1 MQSFFN
7 QAKNMRIVMLMLFAS
22 LSFNLSAQTITVTGN
37 VIDSTGEPV
46 IGASVIEKGNT
57 SNGTVTNLDG
67 DYSLKVPSNATL
79 VFSYIGLKSA
89 EVPVKGQTTVNVTL
103 EEDSE
108 VLDDVVVIGY
118 ATVAKRDLTGSVASV
133 GAKQLES
140 IPVSSASEALIG
152 KLAGV
157 SIATTEG
164 SPDADV
170 KIRVRGG
177 GSLSQDNSPLY
188 IVDGFPVNSIS
199 DIAPTD
205 IQSIDV
211 LKDASSTAIYGARG
225 ANGVIIITTKS
236 GKEGKVQV
244 SLGASIGWRKVAKL
258 TKTMDPYNYAFY
270 QYEQGSV
277 GYGEFTDLD
286 IWKSRNGQEYQK
298 EIFGRTGTQQQYNI
312 SISGGTKETKF
323 SISYSR
329 NNEKSIMRLSGFSK
343 DNINAKINTD
353 INKWIKLDFNARLV
367 NTRIDGL
374 GGGADSNE
382 SNATNSIVANA
393 VRFRPV
399 DPITVSLEDDDESN
413 STRQYSPLERLD
425 ATYKR
430 RKDFKQNYNVGLDWR
445 PFKGFRVRTEFG
457 YGFRRLDTDQVW
469 EKEAVQNSNL
479 GDNGMPQAVLIR
491 LKNNNWRNATTVSY
505 NTTFFGGRD
514 RFDAMIGEEISNS
527 RDVEHIMTATAFPTS
542 MTKDEIIANMGA
554 AGNTHPTQSTIGIND
569 NMVSFF
575 GRVNYTLMDRYLF
588 TATMRAD
595 GSSKFTKGERWGYF
609 PSAAFAWRMSE
620 EKFMAGTHNWLSSL
634 KFRASFGMAGNNR
647 IPAGLMYTTYSMA
660 AASSKGPYFGEIYS
674 PMLEH
679 QTTLPNSKLKWET
692 TITRNIGFDFGL
704 WNNRLSGSI
713 DAYWNTT
720 SDLLMRTEIPGD
732 TGYSYQYQ
740 NFGKTS
746 NKGLELQLNAVL
758 ISNKNFNLDFNMNIA
773 YNKNRIDEL
782 NTDNPWQS
790 SNWAGSTIAKYEDF
804 RVEKGGSLGEVWG
817 YKSNGFFTVYDNVN
831 NPNGELIWNGA
842 SWALKDG
849 LADKSPTITGGQYYP
864 GGLKFQVDASGE
876 PIKQK
881 LGNTVAPV
889 NGGFGISGAWN
900 NFDFTV
906 FFNYSLGHKLVNGT
920 KLATAFRVGSS
931 LGYNLNSD
939 FNLDNRYTWIDP
951 STGLNLGRPTSTVIN
966 AYGGIDNLIS
976 RLNEMNADANIYNPV
991 GVTTMQL
998 FDYAVEDASFLR
1010 LNNVSVGYTLP
1021 KQLVRKVWLENVRVY
1036 FTGYNLLTFTKYSGA
1051 DPEVDTSSKKN
1062 AMTPGIDYAAYPKSR
1077 SFVCGINVSF

>member
-1 MQSFFN
+1 MQRMSN
-7 QAKNMRIVMLMLFAS
+7 QVKNMRIVMLMLFTA
-22 LSFNLSAQTITVTGN
+22 LSFNLSAQTITVTGT
-37 VIDSTGEPV
+37 VIDPTGEPV

-57 SNGTVTNLDG
+57 SNGTVTDFDG
-67 DYSLKVPSNATL
+67 NYSLKLPTNATI
-79 VFSYIGLKSA
+79 VFSYIGMKTS
-89 EVPVKGQTTVNVTL
+89 EVAVKGQTTVNVTL
-103 EEDSE
+103 AEDSE
-108 VLDDVVVIGY
+108 VLEDVVVIGY

-133 GAKQLES
+133 GAKQLEA
-140 IPVSSASEALIG
+140 IPVSSASEALTG

-157 SIATTEG
+157 SITTTEG

-199 DIAPTD
+199 DIAPSD

-236 GKEGKVQV
+236 GKEGKIQV
-244 SLGASIGWRKVAKL
+244 NFGASMGWRKVAKM
-258 TKTMDPYNYAFY
+258 TQTMDPYNYAYY
-270 QYEQGSV
+270 QYEQGSTS
-277 GYGEFTDLD
+277 YGEFGDLD
-286 IWKSRNGQEYQK
+286 IWKSVQGQDFQK
-298 EIFGRTGTQQQYNI
+298 DIFGRTGNQQQYNI
-312 SISGGTKETKF
+312 SVSGGTKETKF

-329 NNEKSIMRLSGFSK
+329 NDEKSIMRNSGFSK

-353 INKWIKLDFNARLV
+353 INKWIKLDFNARLA

-374 GGGADSNE
+374 SGGADSNE
-382 SNATNSIVANA
+382 SNAANSIVANA
-393 VRFRPV
+393 VRFRPIN
-399 DPITVSLEDDDESN
+399 PISVSSDDDDETS
-413 STRQYSPLERLD
+413 SARQYNPLERLD
-425 ATYKR
+425 ATYR
-430 RKDFKQNYNVGLDWR
+430 RRRDFKQNYNVGLDWR
-445 PFKGFRVRTEFG
+445 PFKGIRVRTEFG

-469 EKEAVQNSNL
+469 ESEAVQNSNL
-479 GDNGMPQAVLIR
+479 GDNGMPQAVLVR

-505 NTTFFGGRD
+505 NTTFAGGRD
-514 RFDAMIGEEISNS
+514 RFDVMIGEEVSNS
-527 RDVEHIMTATAFPTS
+527 RDVEHVMTATAFPTS
-542 MTKDEIIANMGA
+542 MTKDEILANMGA

-595 GSSKFTKGERWGYF
+595 GSSKFAQSNRWGYF
-609 PSAAFAWRMSE
+609 PSAAFAWRMNE
-620 EKFMAGTHNWLSSL
+620 EEFMANTRDWLSSL

-647 IPAGLMYTTYSMA
+647 IPAGLMYSTYSMS
-660 AASSKGPYFGEIYS
+660 AASSKGPYFGEIFNQ
-674 PMLEH
+674 MLEH
-679 QTTLPNSKLKWET
+679 GSTLSNPKLKWET

-704 WNNRLSGSI
+704 WNNRISGSI

-720 SDLLMRTEIPGD
+720 SDLLMRTEIPAN

-746 NKGLELQLNAVL
+746 NKGIELQLNAAL
-758 ISNKNFNLDFNMNIA
+758 ISNKNFNLDFNMNVA

-782 NTDNPWQS
+782 NTNNPWQS

-817 YKSNGFFTVYDNVN
+817 YKSNGFYTVYHKDN
-831 NPNGELIWNGA
+831 NPNGELVWNGG
-842 SWALKDG
+842 SWGLREG

-864 GGLKFQVDASGE
+864 GGLKFQVDENGD

-889 NGGFGISGAWN
+889 NGGFGLSGAWK
-900 NFDFTV
+900 NFDFMV
-906 FFNYSLGHKLVNGT
+906 FFNYSLGNKLINGT
-920 KLATAFRVGSS
+920 KLATAFRAGSAM
-931 LGYNLNSD
+931 GYNLNSD
-939 FNLDNRYTWIDP
+939 FNLGDRYTWIDP
-951 STGLNLGRPTSTVIN
+951 STGMNLGRPTNTVIN
-966 AYGGIDNLIS
+966 SYGGIDNVIN
-976 RLNEMNADANIYNPV
+976 RLNEMNSGASIYNPV

-1010 LNNVSVGYTLP
+1010 VNNISVGYTLP
-1021 KQLVRKVWLENVRVY
+1021 KTFVRKMWLENVRVY
-1036 FTGYNLLTFTKYSGA
+1036 FTGYNLFTFTKYTGA

-1062 AMTPGIDYAAYPKSR
+1062 AMTPGVDYAAYPKSR
-1077 SFVCGINVSF
+1077 TFVGGINVSF

>member
-1 MQSFFN
+1 MQSMSN
-7 QAKNMRIVMLMLFAS
+7 QAKIMRIVMLMLLAS
-22 LSFNLSAQTITVTGN
+22 LSINLSAQMITVTGN

-67 DYSLKVPSNATL
+67 DYTLTVPTDGTII
-79 VFSYIGLKSA
+79 FSYIGLKTQ

-103 EEDSE
+103 QEDSE
-108 VLDDVVVIGY
+108 VLEDVVVIGY

-133 GAKQLES
+133 NAKQLEAV
-140 IPVSSASEALIG
+140 PVASASEALTG

-157 SIATTEG
+157 SITTTEG

-205 IQSIDV
+205 IQTIDV

-236 GKEGKVQV
+236 GKEGKIQV
-244 SLGASIGWRKVAKL
+244 NLGVSTGWRKVVKL
-258 TKTMDPYNYAFY
+258 NKTMDPYNYAFY
-270 QYEQGSV
+270 QYEQGAT

-286 IWKSRNGQEYQK
+286 IWKSRKGQEFQK
-298 EIFGRTGTQQQYNI
+298 DIFGRTGTQQQYNI
-312 SISGGTKETKF
+312 SISGGTKEIKY

-329 NNEKSIMRLSGFSK
+329 NDEKSIMRHSGFSK

-353 INKWIKLDFNARLV
+353 INKWIKLDFNARLA

-413 STRQYSPLERLD
+413 STRQFSPLERLD

-445 PFKGFRVRTEFG
+445 PFKGIRVRAEFG

-479 GDNGMPQAVLIR
+479 GDNGMPQAVLVR
-491 LKNNNWRNATTVSY
+491 LKNNNWRTATTVSY
-505 NTTFFGGRD
+505 NTTFFNKRD
-514 RFDAMIGEEISNS
+514 RFDAMVGEEIFNS
-527 RDVEHIMTATAFPTS
+527 QDIEHIMTATAFPSS
-542 MTKDEIIANMGA
+542 MTTSEILANMSA
-554 AGNTHPTQSTIGIND
+554 AGNTHPTQSTIGIKD

-575 GRVNYTLMDRYLF
+575 GRVNYSMMDRYLF
-588 TATMRAD
+588 TVTMRAD
-595 GSSKFTKGERWGYF
+595 GSSKFAKSNRWGYF

-620 EKFMAGTHNWLSSL
+620 EKFMANTGKWLSSL

-647 IPAGLMYTTYSMA
+647 IPAGLMYLTYSMA
-660 AASSKGPYFGEIYS
+660 AASSKGPYFGEIFS

-679 QTTLPNSKLKWET
+679 QSTLPNPKLKWET

-704 WNNRLSGSI
+704 WNNRISGSI

-720 SDLLMRTEIPGD
+720 SDLLMRTEIPGH
-732 TGYSYQYQ
+732 TGYTYQYQ

-746 NKGLELQLNAVL
+746 NKGVELQLSANL

-773 YNKNRIDEL
+773 YNKNRIDDL
-782 NTDNPWQS
+782 NTNNPWQS
-790 SNWAGSTIAKYEDF
+790 SNWAGSVIAKYEDF
-804 RVEKGGSLGEVWG
+804 RVVKGGSLGEVWG
-817 YKSNGFFTVYDNVN
+817 YRGNGFYTVYDNVN
-831 NPNGELIWNGA
+831 NPNGELVWNGA
-842 SWALKDG
+842 SWGLRDG
-849 LADKSPTITGGQYYP
+849 LVDKSPTITGGQYYP
-864 GGLKFQVDASGE
+864 GGLKFKVDENGE

-889 NGGFGISGAWN
+889 NGGFGFSGNWN
-900 NFDFTV
+900 NFDFMV
-906 FFNYSLGHKLVNGT
+906 FFNYSIGHKLVNGT
-920 KLATAFRVGSS
+920 KLATAFRAGSA
-931 LGYNLNSD
+931 LGYNLNDD
-939 FNLDNRYTWIDP
+939 FNLNNRYTWIDP
-951 STGLNLGRPTSTVIN
+951 STGMNLGRPTSTVIN
-966 AYGGIDNLIS
+966 SYGGIDNLS
-976 RLNEMNADANIYNPV
+976 ARLNEMNSGASIYNPV

-1010 LNNVSVGYTLP
+1010 LNNVSIGYTLP
-1021 KQLVRKVWLENVRVY
+1021 KNFVRKIWLENVRIYV
-1036 FTGYNLLTFTKYSGA
+1036 TGYNLLTFTKYSGT

-1062 AMTPGIDYAAYPKSR
+1062 AMTPGVDYAAYPKSR
-1077 SFVCGINVSF
+1077 TFVAGINVSF

>member
-1 MQSFFN
+1 MQKKSN
-7 QAKNMRIVMLMLFAS
+7 QAKNKRILVLMLFVA
-22 LSFNLSAQTITVTGN
+22 LLFNLSAQTITVTGN

-46 IGASVIEKGNT
+46 IGASVVEKGNT

-67 DYSLKVPSNATL
+67 DYSLNVPSNGTI
-79 VFSYIGLKSA
+79 VFSYIGMKTA
-89 EVPVKGQTTVNVTL
+89 EIPVKGQTTVNVTL
-103 EEDSE
+103 QEDSE
-108 VLDDVVVIGY
+108 VLEDVVVIGY

-133 GAKQLES
+133 SAKQLEA

-157 SIATTEG
+157 SITTTEG
-164 SPDADV
+164 SPEADV

-205 IQSIDV
+205 IQTIDV

-236 GKEGKVQV
+236 GKEGKIQV
-244 SLGASIGWRKVAKL
+244 NLGVSAGWRKVSKL

-277 GYGEFTDLD
+277 GYGDFTDLD
-286 IWKSRNGQEYQK
+286 IWKSRKGQEFQRD
-298 EIFGRTGTQQQYNI
+298 IFGRTGNQQQYNI
-312 SISGGTKETKF
+312 SVSGGTKETKF

-329 NNEKSIMRLSGFSK
+329 NDEKSIMRSSGFSK

-353 INKWIKLDFNARLV
+353 INKWIKLDFNARLT
-367 NTRIDGL
+367 NTRIEGL

-413 STRQYSPLERLD
+413 STRQYNPLERLE
-425 ATYKR
+425 ATYKK

-445 PFKGFRVRTEFG
+445 PFKGFKVRTEFG

-479 GDNGMPQAVLIR
+479 GDNGMPQAVLVR

-505 NTTFFGGRD
+505 NTTFFGKRD
-514 RFDAMIGEEISNS
+514 RFDVMIGEEISNS
-527 RDVEHIMTATAFPTS
+527 QDIEHILTATAFPIS
-542 MTKDEIIANMGA
+542 MTTNEILANMGA
-554 AGNTHPTQSTIGIND
+554 AGNTLPIQSTIGIKD

-575 GRVNYTLMDRYLF
+575 GRVNYTMMDRYLF

-595 GSSKFTKGERWGYF
+595 GSSKFAQNHRWGYF

-620 EKFMAGTHNWLSSL
+620 EKFMANTHKWLSNL

-647 IPAGLMYTTYSMA
+647 IPAGLMYSTYSMA
-660 AASSKGPYFGEIYS
+660 DASSKGPYFGGIYN

-679 QTTLPNSKLKWET
+679 GTTLSNPKLKWET

-704 WNNRLSGSI
+704 WNNRLSGNI

-720 SDLLMRTEIPGD
+720 SDLLMRTEIPSQ

-740 NFGKTS
+740 NYGKTS
-746 NKGLELQLNAVL
+746 NKGIELQLNAVL
-758 ISNKNFNLDFNMNIA
+758 ISNKNFSLDFNMNIA
-773 YNKNRIDEL
+773 YNKNRIDDL
-782 NTDNPWQS
+782 NTNNPWQS

-817 YKSNGFFTVYDNVN
+817 FKSNGFYTVYHETN

-849 LADKSPTITGGQYYP
+849 LVDKSPTITGGQYYP
-864 GGLKFQVDASGE
+864 GGLKFQVDANGD

-889 NGGFGISGAWN
+889 NGGFGLSGVWN

-951 STGLNLGRPTSTVIN
+951 STGMNLGRPTSTVIN
-966 AYGGIDNLIS
+966 AYGGTENLIN
-976 RLNEMNADANIYNPV
+976 RLNEMNANANIYNPV

-1010 LNNVSVGYTLP
+1010 LNNVSIGYTFP
-1021 KQLVRKVWLENVRVY
+1021 KHLVRKIWLENVRIY
-1036 FTGYNLLTFTKYSGA
+1036 ITGYNLLTFTKYSGA
-1051 DPEVDTSSKKN
+1051 DPDVDTSSKKN

-1077 SFVCGINVSF
+1077 TFVGGINVSF